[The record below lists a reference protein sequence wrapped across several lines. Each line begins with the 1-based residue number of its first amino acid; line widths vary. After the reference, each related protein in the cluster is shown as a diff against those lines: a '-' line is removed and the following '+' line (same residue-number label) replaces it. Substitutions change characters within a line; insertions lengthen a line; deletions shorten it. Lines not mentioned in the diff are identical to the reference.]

1 MALQEDQLTT
11 YVQYTAQRLVCLTTQ
26 FASSSALRIDPGSEA
41 PAPQWGGVA
50 QPPPPPTSNPSQNT
64 PPPPPP
70 PPPSLFGSN
79 SSP

>member
-41 PAPQWGGVA
+41 PDRLCKQHYAWFGGCRHMH
-50 QPPPPPTSNPSQNT
+50 QP
-64 PPPPPP
+64 
-70 PPPSLFGSN
+70 
-79 SSP
+79 

>member
-41 PAPQWGGVA
+41 PASQGGWLA
-50 QPPPPPTSNPSQNT
+50 
-64 PPPPPP
+64 
-70 PPPSLFGSN
+70 
-79 SSP
+79 